1 MTAGTLLV
9 AQAAGAER
17 SGRRQVAVDT
27 ATTCTHLVTA
37 AWVASVDATRF
48 YKSAISKII

>member
-9 AQAAGAER
+9 GQAAGAER

-37 AWVASVDATRF
+37 AWFASADGARF
-48 YKSAISKII
+48 YK